1 MDLFVQIILCIAVLV
16 VFLDLI
22 LIWLNA
28 VNRELEKSIR
38 RYFATEKE
46 RKQFDNDARVI
57 LNSIMSSSR
66 KAVDTLTALEELRKE
81 MIEIIDV
88 QNQLLEEI
96 NRREERLAELLGEDF
111 DDIDCKEISIEEEK
125 ENEKV

>member
-1 MDLFVQIILCIAVLV
+1 MDLFVQIILCVAVLV

-46 RKQFDNDARVI
+46 RKKFDNDARVI

-96 NRREERLAELLGEDF
+96 NRREERLAEILGEDF
-111 DDIDCKEISIEEEK
+111 DYIDCEETSIEEEK

>member
-38 RYFATEKE
+38 RYLATEKE

-96 NRREERLAELLGEDF
+96 NRREERLAEILGEDF
-111 DDIDCKEISIEEEK
+111 DDIDCEETSIEEEK

>member
-46 RKQFDNDARVI
+46 RKAFDNDARVI

-96 NRREERLAELLGEDF
+96 NRREERLAEILGEDF
-111 DDIDCKEISIEEEK
+111 DYIDCEETSIEEEK

>member
-1 MDLFVQIILCIAVLV
+1 MDLFVQIILCVAVLV

-28 VNRELEKSIR
+28 VNRELEKSIK

-96 NRREERLAELLGEDF
+96 NRREERLAEILGEDF
-111 DDIDCKEISIEEEK
+111 DYIDCEETSIEEEK

>member
-1 MDLFVQIILCIAVLV
+1 MDLFVQIILCVAVLV

-46 RKQFDNDARVI
+46 RKQFDNDARV
-57 LNSIMSSSR
+57 LPA
-66 KAVDTLTALEELRKE
+66 KCTHQALK
-81 MIEIIDV
+81 
-88 QNQLLEEI
+88 
-96 NRREERLAELLGEDF
+96 
-111 DDIDCKEISIEEEK
+111 
-125 ENEKV
+125 

>member
-96 NRREERLAELLGEDF
+96 NRREERLAEILGEDF
-111 DDIDCKEISIEEEK
+111 DYIDCEETSIEEEK

>member
-1 MDLFVQIILCIAVLV
+1 MDLVVQIILCIAVLV

-28 VNRELEKSIR
+28 VNRELEKSIK

-96 NRREERLAELLGEDF
+96 NRREERLAEILGEDF
-111 DDIDCKEISIEEEK
+111 DDIDCEETSIEEEK